1 MQVANGVLKA
11 RTGREDVSASF
22 MYPVEKDGTVSKLTY
37 VQEDQVE
44 ARQEK
49 QEKQTKMAVNIL
61 KLNMKVR

>member
-1 MQVANGVLKA
+1 M
-11 RTGREDVSASF
+11 SASF